1 MAKFS
6 VTVEEIFTKRYEVE
20 ADDADDA
27 RRKVQESMSEG
38 DEFCP
43 SANSDA
49 AYGNQVYDIY
59 EIQGMQSENV

>member
-6 VTVEEIFTKRYEVE
+6 VTVEEIFTMRYEVE

-27 RRKVQESMSEG
+27 RRKVQKSMSEG

-43 SANSDA
+43 SAHSDA
-49 AYGNQVYDIY
+49 DYGNQVYDIY
-59 EIQGMQSENV
+59 EI